1 MHKSSS
7 CPNYREQAAAD
18 VGAQAIVDSPLK
30 NAAASIKN
38 DSDIYSEDSQDEEA
52 VGQHSQE
59 LQQSTTNQVQDKQQ
73 PDSSSLRAL
82 NLKGKLKSG
91 SSSTPGKMSCSMI
104 PRFEQSVQGE
114 PHNRFENS
122 RFSGSHSLAQSNSQK
137 SNIGIGNLVGQHST
151 GNSNSQYRV
160 I

>member
-1 MHKSSS
+1 M
-7 CPNYREQAAAD
+7 Q
-18 VGAQAIVDSPLK
+18 
-30 NAAASIKN
+30 NAVVMIIKN
-38 DSDIYSEDSQDEEA
+38 DTDIYSDDSQGQDGVA
-52 VGQHSQE
+52 AIGQHSQE

-82 NLKGKLKSG
+82 NLNGKLKSG
-91 SSSTPGKMSCSMI
+91 SPSTPGKMSGSMI

-137 SNIGIGNLVGQHST
+137 SNIGIGHLVGQHST